1 MTRDILKFTFD
12 IFWNV
17 THLKG
22 RNGAKN
28 EGEGGDDDKSD
39 GDDGDNLTKDFKS
52 AKKYCSLA
60 GQKNEFSCL
69 KLRALGEN
77 VFAQS
82 CRSLGGDKSIWIYL
96 QKMCQF
102 SYHSWIIVLKVFWFH
117 NWHWL
122 ERSTGGWMPNLP
134 GRHDSTSV
142 ETCWKVENSD
152 ATPYIC
158 HFNSWWYPL

>member
-1 MTRDILKFTFD
+1 MTKTKTKTKT
-12 IFWNV
+12 NA

-52 AKKYCSLA
+52 AKKYFSLA
-60 GQKNEFSCL
+60 GQKCEFSCL

-82 CRSLGGDKSIWIYL
+82 CRSLGGDKSIL
-96 QKMCQF
+96 NHF
-102 SYHSWIIVLKVFWFH
+102 AENVLVFISFMNDCIESH
-117 NWHWL
+117 QI
-122 ERSTGGWMPNLP
+122 S
-134 GRHDSTSV
+134 
-142 ETCWKVENSD
+142 
-152 ATPYIC
+152 
-158 HFNSWWYPL
+158 